1 MKLDAQALKARVE
14 AALTET
20 MRSLPGIPDRLRE
33 AMAYNLLMGGKR
45 LRPVLLLTSCQM
57 LGGDVEEAMAAACA
71 LEMIH
76 TYSLIHDDLPGMDDD
91 DLRRGQPTNHK
102 RFGEGMAILAGD
114 GLLSLAVEIIC
125 RRALDYPDHELR
137 HMRALDA
144 IMAGC
149 GTRGMVAGQ
158 CLDLMA
164 EGREDV
170 CAEELFAIHRGKTGG
185 LLVAAVTA
193 GAHLAGAEE
202 GQVAALRAYGEHLG
216 VAFQIQDDILDVV
229 GDAAKLGKQ
238 TGMDAQRGKLTYP
251 ALFGLEESRRRL
263 LEQTRQA
270 ERALA
275 GFGEAARPLIDMAR
289 ALAHRDH

>member
-1 MKLDAQALKARVE
+1 MKLDEKALKACVE
-14 AALTET
+14 AALEEA

-33 AMAYNLLMGGKR
+33 AMAYSLLMGGKR

-57 LGGDVEEAMAAACA
+57 LGGDVDEAMAASCA

-91 DLRRGQPTNHK
+91 DLRRGQPTSHK

-125 RRALDYPDHELR
+125 QQALAYPAHAMR

-164 EGREDV
+164 EGRADV
-170 CAEELFAIHRGKTGG
+170 SPEELFAIHRGKTGG

-193 GAHLAGAEE
+193 GAHLAGADP
-202 GQVAALRAYGEHLG
+202 QQTASLRAYGEHLG

-270 ERALA
+270 EQALS
-275 GFGEAARPLIDMAR
+275 GFGPSAQPLIDMAQ
-289 ALAHRDH
+289 ALVNRDH